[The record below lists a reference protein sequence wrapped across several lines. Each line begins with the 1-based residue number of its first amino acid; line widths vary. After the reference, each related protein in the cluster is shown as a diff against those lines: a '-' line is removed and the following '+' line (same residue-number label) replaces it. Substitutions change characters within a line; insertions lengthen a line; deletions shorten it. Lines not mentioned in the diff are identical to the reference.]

1 MKGLFEPL
9 ELEKNTTNKP
19 GSYKIQNKIY
29 PITLRQYFGD
39 LHCKRTFSGSSLR
52 CEDTKLNCR
61 CIKKGFSTT
70 GVSKACLYGH
80 ELTECRG
87 TRFVNRDYTLESS
100 EIFNDKNICEADPTW
115 KYSDGVLGENLRT
128 PLTDKN
134 IDSYIDKKVRL
145 GDIKVTKVL
154 DTFGA
159 NPVRYIHSDL
169 YYYNNT
175 TRQNIND
182 TPAQT
187 FTDEKCWYFKTF
199 EKRHGVDISSQCT
212 GELETCNLRD
222 EYKLCKFV
230 KTRYYRYTNEQFEMN
245 FEDFNLSNVYSVY
258 LEEEGRSCG
267 QAADQNP
274 EIEKVK
280 FLQVTILKE
289 ITLPPRRMF
298 HLGPFGPYNQ
308 PKKLKVCACSSY
320 TKTDKI
326 YSCVR
331 KGDYDIEIG
340 EVVIRGRKTVRFQE
354 SDSGKPIKISIHDQI
369 AFMAESS
376 VIDED
381 CTKLFEVYKVDWKD
395 YTVENL
401 PSLSKY
407 FVWGESNE
415 DDRSVTFRAD
425 VAGKFCV
432 CLVGK
437 SDAMIETS
445 DQGYTVKGVKNNIEA
460 IAYKDSKGK
469 RVVDGILVETV
480 GVEAENIESIFVVDS
495 KKSCD
500 GEPVGEWSGTRY
512 RYNTLSGSHEPKYL
526 IYDEF
531 RFSKDD
537 AVLDENLICVKYTSS
552 EGKYAV
558 GVLSEREYKD
568 YRIHTLN
575 KPVDTDQVQPDDM
588 YIFYATNNLEKFESW
603 REQFK
608 RLNERSR
615 RGTHQVGA
623 GLNSNEGF
631 VDKYFKKMVHFEVY
645 KGKNRISM
653 SIANEEETLLLPI
666 YDVQIDSPSKMR
678 MVVTSKK
685 VYWYVLM
692 DTKRLLV
699 RYDVDNIVEKYELG
713 RDVVSNDIILY
724 HPMDFEVLQHEDLV
738 KIVLIDSSSSCIVML
753 DSELR
758 HIKSTCDNIGNIALV
773 NPLSITCSTSQK
785 GSKIFNCFVVEN
797 TTDMII
803 WLSVDIG
810 KEEFIYESNYLTGT
824 VADDLDPHLGSI
836 SSIESYVYN
845 DSRIDTTLLFIIREN
860 PEFWAILLPDVR
872 TKKIHFVT
880 TLSNL
885 PGYSRIRRICPTYNG
900 PGEHRLM
907 IIREHYINYP
917 LKKGN
922 DIQDIFERVRDKNN
936 IKWVLTWAPLESI
949 LQIPEFSYNIPET
962 VVYKDS
968 LRLAPQFREYERF
981 KKMITYHIGNYED
994 LDGYVKSTFAING
1007 LTGELTINVEEIKV
1021 RRLKLTIIA
1030 SILAVEDKIELDINF
1045 SCRDGEYYEGS
1056 ACVQCPVGYYYSV
1069 SMNPRVGSDWP
1080 KCTKCPE
1087 SKITRREGS
1096 SSLEDCTCDKG
1107 STVVIDPVTSLEI
1120 CEPCPPGT
1128 YKSTV
1133 GSEPCIGSCY
1143 KNSETKV
1150 IGSTS
1155 DEERRCECLPG
1166 YYWGGHD
1173 QGINECLECEKG
1185 YFCLGGFKSTKNKC
1199 PENMTSQPGA
1209 NDPDKCVCMMGCE
1222 PVRERSQVSLIQKA
1236 LGLRSKSD
1244 TFKCK
1249 QCPKNKYKDT
1259 ESNESCIECPINSYS
1274 GENGSQK
1281 KSDCSKCKAGYYE
1294 TGLEDEP
1301 CRKCKE
1307 NMYCVGSDAK
1317 ERINKKHE
1325 GKMERCPENSK
1336 STYFDMV
1343 TQHCT
1348 ICPAG
1353 KYCMGGTDDHM
1364 NHRQP
1369 MDCTD
1374 SNALT
1379 KMAGA
1384 SSISEC
1390 ACKPGYY
1397 MDKDSN
1403 NVCTECPEN
1412 HYKSYVSNDLCTKC
1426 DENSSTSG
1434 KKASTSKEQCVCDP
1448 GYYFDNG
1455 CVSCHF
1461 NDRYCP
1467 GGVIEI
1473 KDNKGAIRIVTQTP
1487 IKCPLN
1493 TEITPGVDNAS
1504 SIKFCKC
1511 KKGYSFVSE
1520 DDVMNTKICA
1530 PCSPGTYKSSVMDS
1544 NCNGLCTQNA
1554 TSLHGAVSSNQCFC
1568 RYGYYYLE
1576 GGVCSK
1582 CMEGAMCEGGL
1593 IDKSD
1598 TNGIGTDNNTDSV
1611 NEVVNL
1617 TDASNNMNNLI
1628 VDIDDHVKPIA
1639 IEGYY
1644 LDKINVNLRKSDDW
1658 KFIKCPIKG
1667 SCLGND
1673 KCSSSMEHYLCSECK
1688 MGYTNNFVKG
1698 VLCQQ
1703 CPNMFINISLTMV
1716 YGLGLLLINIV
1727 MACLNISA
1735 GFNRRS
1741 IHSVVIKIALN
1752 YAICTS
1758 VINVINFGE
1767 LKIPMGLSKITNS
1780 FTKVFDSED
1789 VVYYTSIDCL
1799 VRKLFKVNHADSLF
1813 YVTLRYNDTR
1823 TKLALLQQAEIQ
1835 GMHKISEGLRE
1846 QHENERLLMIFR
1858 YIPLPNQTMWLKFRN
1873 FIEDMIPIYVTVLF
1887 SVHGKITSRMLSLL
1901 DCSYIDLGRSFPGKY
1916 MLRPAMSVKC
1926 SLYPSD
1932 GYIKYLI
1939 LGLSGL
1945 VIWGFGIPFLS
1956 FTVLYT
1962 NRKNLYATSIRMKYG
1977 FLHNGFRQDYWYWET
1992 IVFTRKCLVLVIGS
2006 IVIVP
2011 SQNYSGSRIWMALV
2025 VAIIF
2030 LIVQLIYKPFDERDY
2045 FVLGRLEN
2053 HSMIAWT
2060 FTLILFSIIIESNFN
2075 PLFNSLLLLVIVIL
2089 NVLFVLEVSFFFI
2102 ISFYS
2107 NAIFLIN
2114 EHFSKANFTYI
2125 KASHIL
2131 YSNQPFVSY
2140 DQTNEVITLKPRNK
2154 RLRLTKS
2161 EKNLTYDH
2169 LNYLVTSISNLYT
2182 IAVHELNLDVI
2193 PSMLI
2198 EFLVRYSIS
2207 MANVE
2212 NKILEKCLFN
2222 EFSGGN
2228 LSKLIVHVTTDNYNN
2243 LNKFINLKKYKKDN
2257 PSDHYINAI
2266 VNSLFD
2272 DDFLINDLFLS
2283 DLFRSIEKLANLD
2296 KKALSLLYALF
2307 KHFKL
2312 YFERKESQEMEE
2324 KLKNLDKIK
2333 SELQMRRID
2342 GSSGE
2347 ELKLSVDKLTEE
2359 VNALRVK
2366 KAKYIEQLKELDSME
2381 TKFKR
2386 DHDNILLNVNT
2397 REEATKDNN
2406 EIRFGDMIQDLGF
2419 ESHERSE
2426 FMTEVNPD
2434 DFE

>member
-1 MKGLFEPL
+1 MSEIYAWVRLKGLFLEQ
-9 ELEKNTTNKP
+9 ELEKNKTYKP
-19 GSYKIQNKIY
+19 KSYKIKSKIY

-39 LHCKRTFSGSSLR
+39 LHCKRTYSGSLLR
-52 CEDTKLNCR
+52 CKNNKTNCK
-61 CIKKGFSTT
+61 CIKKALSGT
-70 GVSKACLYGH
+70 GVSTACLYGD
-80 ELTECRG
+80 ELTDCRG
-87 TRFVNRDYTLESS
+87 ASFENREYTLESI
-100 EIFNDKNICEADPTW
+100 EIFNDNNICRADDSWKYEERTITEAKNI
-115 KYSDGVLGENLRT
+115 NLN
-128 PLTDKN
+128 DSN
-134 IDSYIDKKVRL
+134 IDPYIDKKVRL
-145 GDIKVTKVL
+145 GDTRVTNIL
-154 DTFGA
+154 NTFNV

-169 YYYNNT
+169 YYYNKT
-175 TRQNIND
+175 TKRNIND
-182 TPAQT
+182 TPAQN

-199 EKRHGVDISSQCT
+199 EKRHGVDISSSQCV
-212 GELETCNLRD
+212 GELESCNLKD

-230 KTRYYRYTNEQFEMN
+230 KTRYYRYKNEAFEMN

-258 LEEEGRSCG
+258 LEEEGRKCG
-267 QAADQNP
+267 QAANEHP

-289 ITLPPRRMF
+289 ITLTPRRVF
-298 HLGPFGPYNQ
+298 HLGPFGPYTET
-308 PKKLKVCACSSY
+308 KKLKICACSSY
-320 TKTDKI
+320 TKTNKI

-331 KGDYDIEIG
+331 KSDYDIEIG
-340 EVVIRGRKTVRFQE
+340 EVVIRGKKTVSFQD
-354 SDSGKPIKISIHDQI
+354 SDSGKPINVSVQDQI
-369 AFMAESS
+369 AFMVESW

-381 CTKLFEVYKVDWKD
+381 CTKLFDLYKVDWND
-395 YTVENL
+395 YTVEDL

-407 FVWGESNE
+407 FVMGENSE
-415 DDRSVTFRAD
+415 DNRTVTFRGD

-437 SDAMIETS
+437 NDAMIETS
-445 DQGYTVKGVKNNIEA
+445 EQGYRVKGVKNNIDA

-469 RVVDGILVETV
+469 RIVDGILVETV
-480 GVEAENIESIFVVDS
+480 GIEAEYIESIFVVDS

-500 GEPVGEWSGTRY
+500 GESVGEWSGRKY
-512 RYNTLSGSHEPKYL
+512 RYNTLSASHEQKYL

-531 RFSKDD
+531 RFLKED
-537 AVLDENLICVKYTSS
+537 AVLDENLICVKYTNL

-558 GVLSEREYKD
+558 GLLSEREYKD

-575 KPVDTDQVQPDDM
+575 KPVDIDQVQPDDM

-608 RLNERSR
+608 RLNERR
-615 RGTHQVGA
+615 RVGSHQVGD
-623 GLNSNEGF
+623 LNSNEGF

-653 SIANEEETLLLPI
+653 SVANEEETLLLPI
-666 YDVQIDSPSKMR
+666 YDVTIDSPSKMR

-692 DTKRLLV
+692 DSKRLLV
-699 RYDVDNIVEKYELG
+699 RYDVDNIVERYELR
-713 RDVVSNDIILY
+713 RDVVFNDIILY
-724 HPMDFEVLQHEDLV
+724 HPMDFEVLQQEDLV

-758 HIKSTCDNIGNIALV
+758 HIKSICNNIENTALV
-773 NPLSITCSTSQK
+773 NPLSITCSASQK

-810 KEEFIYESNYLTGT
+810 KEELSYVSNYLTGT

-836 SSIESYVYN
+836 SSVESYVYN
-845 DSRIDTTLLFIIREN
+845 DSKIDTTLLFIIREN
-860 PEFWAILLPDVR
+860 PEFWAILLPDVA

-885 PGYSRIRRICPTYNG
+885 PGYSRVKRICPTYNG
-900 PGEHRLM
+900 PTEHKLM

-922 DIQDIFERVRDKNN
+922 DIQDIFERVRDEDN

-949 LQIPEFSYNIPET
+949 LQIPDFSYNIPENI
-962 VVYKDS
+962 VYKDS
-968 LRLAPQFREYERF
+968 LRLAPQFMEYERF

-994 LDGYVKSTFAING
+994 LNGYVKNTFAIDR
-1007 LTGELTINVEEIKV
+1007 LTGELSITVNEIKV
-1021 RRLKLTIIA
+1021 RRLKLTIVA
-1030 SILAVEDKIELDINF
+1030 SILAVEDKIDLDINF
-1045 SCRDGEYYEGS
+1045 SCRDGEYYDGS
-1056 ACVQCPVGYYYSV
+1056 SCLQCPVGYYYSV
-1069 SMNPRVGSDWP
+1069 SMNPRDGSDWP

-1087 SKITRREGS
+1087 NKITRREGS

-1150 IGSTS
+1150 IGSKS
-1155 DEERRCECLPG
+1155 EEERRCECLPG

-1173 QGINECLECEKG
+1173 QGINECVECEKG
-1185 YFCLGGFKSTKNKC
+1185 YFCLGGFKSNRNKC
-1199 PENMTSQPGA
+1199 PENMTSQPGS
-1209 NDPDKCVCMMGCE
+1209 NDQDKCVCMMGCE
-1222 PVRERSQVSLIQKA
+1222 PVLEGSQVSLIQKEQ
-1236 LGLRSKSD
+1236 GFRSQSD
-1244 TFKCK
+1244 TLKCK
-1249 QCPKNKYKDT
+1249 PCPKNKYKDT
-1259 ESNESCIECPINSYS
+1259 ESNDSCTECPINSYT

-1281 KSDCSKCKAGYYE
+1281 KSDCSKCNPGYYE

-1301 CRKCKE
+1301 CRKCRE
-1307 NMYCVGSDAK
+1307 NMYCVGSNAK
-1317 ERINKKHE
+1317 ERVNKKYE

-1336 STYFDMV
+1336 STYFDV
-1343 TQHCT
+1343 ITQHCT
-1348 ICPAG
+1348 ICPIG
-1353 KYCMGGTDDHM
+1353 KYCMGGKDDQM

-1369 MDCTD
+1369 MDCAD

-1379 KMAGA
+1379 KTTGA

-1403 NVCTECPEN
+1403 NICKECPEN

-1434 KKASTSKEQCVCDP
+1434 KKGSTSKEQCVCDP

-1455 CVSCHF
+1455 CVSCNF

-1473 KDNKGAIRIVTQTP
+1473 KDNKGAIKIVTQTP
-1487 IKCPLN
+1487 IKCPPN

-1520 DDVMNTKICA
+1520 DDVMNTKKCA

-1544 NCNGLCTQNA
+1544 SCNGLCTQNA
-1554 TSLHGAVSSNQCFC
+1554 TSLNGAVSSNQCFC
-1568 RYGYYYLE
+1568 RSGYYYLE
-1576 GGVCSK
+1576 GGVCS
-1582 CMEGAMCEGGL
+1582 
-1593 IDKSD
+1593 
-1598 TNGIGTDNNTDSV
+1598 NN
-1611 NEVVNL
+1611 
-1617 TDASNNMNNLI
+1617 SNT
-1628 VDIDDHVKPIA
+1628 P
-1639 IEGYY
+1639 
-1644 LDKINVNLRKSDDW
+1644 
-1658 KFIKCPIKG
+1658 G

-1703 CPNMFINISLTMV
+1703 CPNMFINISLTMI

-1758 VINVINFGE
+1758 VINVINFAE
-1767 LKIPMGLSKITNS
+1767 LKIPMGLSRITNS

-1799 VRKLFKVNHADSLF
+1799 IRKFLKVNHADSLF
-1813 YVTLRYNDTR
+1813 YVTLKYNDTR

-1835 GMHKISEGLRE
+1835 GMHKISEKLRE
-1846 QHENERLLMIFR
+1846 QYENERLLMIFR
-1858 YIPLPNQTMWLKFRN
+1858 YIPLPNQTIWLKFRN

-1916 MLRPAMSVKC
+1916 MLRPAMSIKC

-2060 FTLILFSIIIESNFN
+2060 FTLILFSIIIESNFSPIVN
-2075 PLFNSLLLLVIVIL
+2075 FFLFTVIVIL
-2089 NVLFVLEVSFFFI
+2089 NVLFVLEVLFFFI

-2140 DQTNEVITLKPRNK
+2140 DQTNEVITLKPKTK

-2161 EKNLTYDH
+2161 DKNLTYDH
-2169 LNYLVTSISNLYT
+2169 LNYLVNSISNLYT
-2182 IAVHELNLDVI
+2182 IAVHEIKLDVI

-2198 EFLVRYSIS
+2198 EFLIRYSIS

-2272 DDFLINDLFLS
+2272 DDILINDLFLS

-2307 KHFKL
+2307 KHFKF

-2324 KLKNLDKIK
+2324 KLNNLNKIK

-2342 GSSGE
+2342 GSHGE
-2347 ELKLSVDKLTEE
+2347 ELKRSVDKLMDE
-2359 VNALRVK
+2359 VNVLKVK
-2366 KAKYIEQLKELDSME
+2366 KVEYIEQLKELDAME
-2381 TKFKR
+2381 FKFKKE
-2386 DHDNILLNVNT
+2386 HDNILLNVNK
-2397 REEATKDNN
+2397 EGAMNDNS
-2406 EIRFGDMIQDLGF
+2406 ESRFGDMIQDLGF

-2426 FMTEVNPD
+2426 FITEVNPD